1 MPLPIIAKS
10 SILNVSEFLYPSLKM
25 LSCTKTSPV
34 LCENHSFFLLFR
46 NVTTFIKSH
55 CVYLCYFLQYDELF
69 LISFSDQTVATTI
82 LFLWILVATT
92 ILFLWILVA
101 TTILFLWV
109 LSMVVQSQK
118 TCKRVNF
125 IKKCNRIRL
134 CMSLIIF
141 VIAVFYFD
149 QSSAHLL
156 IFS

>member
-1 MPLPIIAKS
+1 MPLPIITKS

-92 ILFLWILVA
+92 ILFLW
-101 TTILFLWV
+101 V

-141 VIAVFYFD
+141 VIAIFYFD
-149 QSSAHLL
+149 QSSAHFL

>member
-92 ILFLWILVA
+92 ILFLW
-101 TTILFLWV
+101 V

-125 IKKCNRIRL
+125 IKKCNWIRL

>member
-92 ILFLWILVA
+92 ILFLW
-101 TTILFLWV
+101 V

>member
-1 MPLPIIAKS
+1 MPLPIVAKS
-10 SILNVSEFLYPSLKM
+10 SILNVSEFLYPSLKTS
-25 LSCTKTSPV
+25 SCTKTSPV

-92 ILFLWILVA
+92 ILFLW
-101 TTILFLWV
+101 V

>member
-1 MPLPIIAKS
+1 MPLPIVAKS
-10 SILNVSEFLYPSLKM
+10 SILNVSEFLYPSLKT

-34 LCENHSFFLLFR
+34 LCENHTFFLLFR
-46 NVTTFIKSH
+46 NVTTFIESH

-82 LFLWILVATT
+82 LFFWILSV
-92 ILFLWILVA
+92 
-101 TTILFLWV
+101 
-109 LSMVVQSQK
+109 VVQSQK

-125 IKKCNRIRL
+125 IKKYNRIRL

-149 QSSAHLL
+149 QSSVHLL